1 MSNSGYILIAVSTVY
16 FTYFI
21 YRLICLFIKSHS
33 SFWICP
39 VIYLIVLVISLPA
52 VNFLDIKAVIYY
64 HILVIALLLEI
75 VYFFT
80 KKYSF
85 MKYIIPTGL
94 ACVVLVTGIFAYG
107 YYNMNHIVQT
117 KYQLYSSKIDYLKIA
132 VIADLHM
139 GVSINQQKLQG
150 ICEEINDE
158 KPDLVILAGDI
169 FDENTTYQ
177 EMQDACTILGSMY
190 QSQGIYY
197 VFGNHDQNLYTN
209 SAQYETSDIIA
220 AMEKNGI
227 NVLDDEVVEIENL
240 TIIGRGDARFYN
252 DGTRLSMSNLYS
264 NRDDSRYVIV
274 IDHQP
279 LDLETNAAL
288 GCDLQVSGHTHGG
301 QLFPQGLIQ
310 SLTSDTLV
318 YGKRQINQFSAITTS
333 GLSGW
338 RYPIKTGAPSEY
350 VIIEINEK

>member
-1 MSNSGYILIAVSTVY
+1 MLIAVSSVY

-21 YRLICLFIKSHS
+21 FRIIRLFIKSHI

-39 VIYLIVLVISLPA
+39 ILYLILLAISLPA

-64 HILVIALLLEI
+64 HILVVALLLEI

-80 KKYSF
+80 KKYTCI
-85 MKYIIPTGL
+85 KYIIPTGL
-94 ACVVLVTGIFAYG
+94 ACAVLVTSIFIYG
-107 YYNMNHIVQT
+107 YYNMNHIVKT
-117 KYQLYSSKIDYLKIA
+117 KYQLYSNKIDYLKIA

-139 GVSINQQKLQG
+139 GVSINQQKLQE
-150 ICEEINDE
+150 ICDEINDE

-177 EMQDACTILGSMY
+177 QMQDACTILGAMY

-197 VFGNHDQNLYTN
+197 VFGNHDQNFYTS
-209 SAQYETSDIIA
+209 SAQYATSDIIV

-227 NVLDDEVVEIENL
+227 NVLDDEVIETEDL
-240 TIIGRGDARFYN
+240 TIIGRGDAHFYN
-252 DGTRLSMSNLYS
+252 DSSRLSMSDLYL
-264 NRDDSRYVIV
+264 NRNDNRYVIV

-301 QLFPQGLIQ
+301 QLFPQGMIQ

-318 YGKRQINQFSAITTS
+318 YGKRQINQFTAITTS

-350 VIIEINEK
+350 VIIEINEE